1 MKDKLKFY
9 INGQWVESESNE
21 KIEVINPA
29 NETIV
34 GHVTAGT
41 IEDIDSAVKAA
52 ANAFKTYQ
60 FSSKNE
66 RIELLNN
73 VIAEYENRYQDFVD
87 TITEEMGAP
96 LWLSSK
102 AQASTGI
109 KNLNETL
116 DALKEYEFE
125 KEEGD
130 YILMKEPI
138 GVVGMITPWNWP
150 MNQIT
155 TKVSAALAAGCT
167 MVLKPSEISPYCAM
181 LLAEVFDTAG
191 VPAGIFN
198 VVNGYGPT
206 VGAALSEHKYVDMMS
221 FTGSTRAGI
230 AVAQASATTVKRV
243 HQELGGKSSNIILD
257 DVADLERSVKGGAGH
272 CFLNSG
278 QSCNAPT
285 KMLVSSTN
293 YNKAVEVAGATA
305 ESTTVGDPHGEFR
318 MGPIANKAQYEKVL
332 RMIEI
337 GIEEGATLV
346 AGGTERP
353 DGYDSG
359 YYVKPTVFANVTPD
373 MTIAKEEI
381 FGPVLSIIKY
391 ETEEEAIQIA
401 NDTEYGLAGYIQGE
415 PSHAHEVAKKI
426 RAGQIII
433 NGGARGTGAPFGGYK
448 ASGNGRE
455 HGLHGLE
462 ECLETKA
469 VIAPGAYSSK
479 SGSFLIIISNAGW

>member
-1 MKDKLKFY
+1 MKDKLQFY
-9 INGQWVESESNE
+9 INGSWVDSESNE

-29 NETIV
+29 NEKVI

-41 IEDIDSAVKAA
+41 KGDIDKAVAA
-52 ANAFKTYQ
+52 AFQA
-60 FSSKNE
+60 FSSFQHTSKKE

-73 VIAEYENRYQDFVD
+73 IIAEYENRYDDFVQA
-87 TITEEMGAP
+87 ITEEMGAP
-96 LWLSSK
+96 LWLSEK

-109 KNLNETL
+109 KNIHETL
-116 DALKEYEFE
+116 DALKDYQFE
-125 KEEGD
+125 KLEGD
-130 YILMKEPI
+130 YTLIKEPI
-138 GVVGMITPWNWP
+138 GVIGMITPWNWP

-181 LLAEVFDTAG
+181 LLAEVFDAAG
-191 VPAGIFN
+191 VPDGVFN

-206 VGAALSEHKYVDMMS
+206 VGAALSEHPDVAMMS

-230 AVAQASATTVKRV
+230 AVAQASAVSVKRV

-257 DVADLERSVKGGAGH
+257 DVADLEKSVKGGAGH

-285 KMLVSSTN
+285 KMLVSAEN
-293 YNKAVEVAGATA
+293 YDKAVEVAIQTA
-305 ESTTVGDPHGEFR
+305 NSTTVGDPQGEFR
-318 MGPIANKAQYEKVL
+318 IGPIANKAQYEKIL

-337 GIEEGATLV
+337 GIEEGAKLV
-346 AGGTERP
+346 AGGVEKP
-353 DGYDSG
+353 EGYEKG
-359 YYVKPTVFANVTPD
+359 YYVKPTVFADVTND

-391 ETEEEAIQIA
+391 DNEDEAIEIA
-401 NDTEYGLAGYIQGE
+401 NDTEYGLAGYVQGE
-415 PSHAHEVAKKI
+415 PEHAKEVARKI
-426 RAGQIII
+426 KAGQVII

-448 ASGNGRE
+448 SSGNGRE
-455 HGLHGLE
+455 HGLYGLE

-469 VIAPGAYSSK
+469 VIAP
-479 SGSFLIIISNAGW
+479 

>member
-29 NETIV
+29 NESVV

-41 IEDIDSAVKAA
+41 KEDINRAVEAA
-52 ANAFKTYQ
+52 LNAFSTYQ
-60 FSSKNE
+60 FSSKE
-66 RIELLNN
+66 DRIELLNN

-116 DALKEYEFE
+116 DALKEYQFE
-125 KEEGD
+125 KPEGD

-181 LLAEVFDTAG
+181 LLAEVFDSAG

-206 VGAALSEHKYVDMMS
+206 VGAALSEHKDVDMMS

-285 KMLVSSTN
+285 KMLVSATN
-293 YNKAVEVAGATA
+293 YDKAVEVAKATA

-346 AGGTERP
+346 AGGVERP

-373 MTIAKEEI
+373 MTIAQEEI
-381 FGPVLSIIKY
+381 FGPVLSMIKY

-415 PSHAHEVAKKI
+415 PNHAHKVAK
-426 RAGQIII
+426 
-433 NGGARGTGAPFGGYK
+433 
-448 ASGNGRE
+448 
-455 HGLHGLE
+455 
-462 ECLETKA
+462 
-469 VIAPGAYSSK
+469 
-479 SGSFLIIISNAGW
+479 

>member
-1 MKDKLKFY
+1 MKDKLNLY
-9 INGQWVESESNE
+9 INGSWVESGSTE

-29 NETIV
+29 NEELI
-34 GHVTAGT
+34 GHITAGT
-41 IEDIDSAVKAA
+41 KDDINNAVQAA
-52 ANAFKTYQ
+52 CEAFKTYQ
-60 FSSKNE
+60 YTSKEE

-73 VIAEYENRYQDFVD
+73 IVAEYENRYDDFVQ
-87 TITEEMGAP
+87 TISEEMGAP
-96 LWLSSK
+96 IWLSEK

-109 KNLNETL
+109 KNIYETL
-116 DALKEYEFE
+116 DALKDYQFE
-125 KEEGD
+125 KPEGD
-130 YILMKEPI
+130 YTLIKEPI
-138 GVVGMITPWNWP
+138 GVIGMITPWNWP

-181 LLAEVFDTAG
+181 LLAEVFDKAG
-191 VPAGIFN
+191 VPNGVFN

-206 VGAALSEHKYVDMMS
+206 VGAALSEHPDVAMMS

-230 AVAQASATTVKRV
+230 AVAQASAVSVKRV

-257 DVADLERSVKGGAGH
+257 DVADLEKSVKGGAGH

-285 KMLVSSTN
+285 KMLVSAKN
-293 YNKAVEVAGATA
+293 YDKAVEVAVQTA
-305 ESTTVGDPHGEFR
+305 NSTTVGDPQGEFR
-318 MGPIANKAQYEKVL
+318 IGPIANKVQYEKIL

-337 GIEEGATLV
+337 GIQEGASLV
-346 AGGTERP
+346 AGGIEKP
-353 DGYDSG
+353 EGYEKG
-359 YYVKPTVFANVTPD
+359 YYVKPTVFADVTND

-391 ETEEEAIQIA
+391 DNEEDAIEIA
-401 NDTEYGLAGYIQGE
+401 NDTEYGLAGYVQGE
-415 PSHAHEVAKKI
+415 PEHANEVARKI
-426 RAGQIII
+426 RAGQVII

-448 ASGNGRE
+448 SSGNGRE

-469 VIAPGAYSSK
+469 VIAP
-479 SGSFLIIISNAGW
+479 

>member
-1 MKDKLKFY
+1 MKDKLQFY
-9 INGQWVESESNE
+9 INGSWIDSESNE

-29 NETIV
+29 NEEII

-41 IEDIDSAVKAA
+41 RGDIDKAVAS
-52 ANAFKTYQ
+52 AFKA
-60 FSSKNE
+60 FSSYQHTSKEE

-73 VIAEYENRYQDFVD
+73 IISKYENRYDDFVQA
-87 TITEEMGAP
+87 ITEEMGAP
-96 LWLSSK
+96 LWLSEK

-109 KNLNETL
+109 KNIHETL
-116 DALKEYEFE
+116 DALKDYQFE
-125 KEEGD
+125 KPEGD
-130 YILMKEPI
+130 YTLIKEPI
-138 GVVGMITPWNWP
+138 GVIGMITPWNWP

-181 LLAEVFDTAG
+181 LLAEVFDAAG
-191 VPAGIFN
+191 VPDGVFN

-206 VGAALSEHKYVDMMS
+206 VGAALSEHPDIAMMS

-230 AVAQASATTVKRV
+230 AVAQASAVSVKRV

-257 DVADLERSVKGGAGH
+257 DVADLEKSVRGGAGH

-285 KMLVSSTN
+285 KMLVSAQN
-293 YNKAVEVAGATA
+293 YDKAVEVAIQTA
-305 ESTTVGDPHGEFR
+305 NSTTVGDPQGEFR
-318 MGPIANKAQYEKVL
+318 IGPIANKAQYEKIL

-337 GIEEGATLV
+337 GIEEGARLV
-346 AGGTERP
+346 AGGIEKP
-353 DGYDSG
+353 EGYEKG
-359 YYVKPTVFANVTPD
+359 YYVKPTVFADVTND

-391 ETEEEAIQIA
+391 DNEEEAIELA
-401 NDTEYGLAGYIQGE
+401 NDTEYGLAGYVQGE
-415 PSHAHEVAKKI
+415 PEHAKEVARKI
-426 RAGQIII
+426 RAGQVII

-448 ASGNGRE
+448 SSGNGRE

-469 VIAPGAYSSK
+469 VIAP
-479 SGSFLIIISNAGW
+479 

>member
-1 MKDKLKFY
+1 MKDKLDFY
-9 INGQWVESESNE
+9 INGSWIESESTE

-29 NETIV
+29 NEELI
-34 GHVTAGT
+34 GHITAGT
-41 IEDIDSAVKAA
+41 KGDIDSAVKAA
-52 ANAFKTYQ
+52 FEAFKTYQ
-60 FSSKNE
+60 YTTKEE

-73 VIAEYENRYQDFVD
+73 IISEYENRYDDFVQ
-87 TITEEMGAP
+87 TISEEMGAP
-96 LWLSSK
+96 IWLSEK

-109 KNLNETL
+109 KNLHETL
-116 DALKEYEFE
+116 DALKEYQFE
-125 KEEGD
+125 RPEGD
-130 YILMKEPI
+130 YTLIKEPI
-138 GVVGMITPWNWP
+138 GVIGMITPWNWP

-181 LLAEVFDTAG
+181 LLAEVFDKAG
-191 VPAGIFN
+191 VPNGVFN

-206 VGAALSEHKYVDMMS
+206 VGAALSEHPDVAMMS

-230 AVAQASATTVKRV
+230 AVAQASAASVKRV

-257 DVADLERSVKGGAGH
+257 DVADLEKSVKGGAGH

-285 KMLVSSTN
+285 KMLVSAKN
-293 YNKAVEVAGATA
+293 YDKAVEVAVQTA
-305 ESTTVGDPHGEFR
+305 NDTTVGDPQGEFR
-318 MGPIANKAQYEKVL
+318 IGPIANKTQYEKII

-337 GIEEGATLV
+337 GIEEGASLV
-346 AGGTERP
+346 AGGVEKP
-353 DGYDSG
+353 EGYEKG
-359 YYVKPTVFANVTPD
+359 YYVKPTVFADVTND

-391 ETEEEAIQIA
+391 ENEEEAIEIA
-401 NDTEYGLAGYIQGE
+401 NDTEYGLAGYVQGE
-415 PSHAHEVAKKI
+415 PEHAKEVARKI
-426 RAGQIII
+426 RAGQVII

-448 ASGNGRE
+448 SSGNGRE

-469 VIAPGAYSSK
+469 VIAP
-479 SGSFLIIISNAGW
+479 

>member
-1 MKDKLKFY
+1 MKDKLQFY

-41 IEDIDSAVKAA
+41 KEDIDSAVKAA
-52 ANAFKTYQ
+52 TNAFKTYQ
-60 FSSKNE
+60 FSSKDQ

-206 VGAALSEHKYVDMMS
+206 VGAALSEHKDVDMMS

-293 YNKAVEVAGATA
+293 YDKAVEVAGATA

-469 VIAPGAYSSK
+469 VIAPGA
-479 SGSFLIIISNAGW
+479 

>member
-1 MKDKLKFY
+1 MKDKLDFY
-9 INGQWVESESNE
+9 INGSWVESESTE

-29 NETIV
+29 NEELI
-34 GHVTAGT
+34 GHITAGT
-41 IEDIDSAVKAA
+41 KGDINSAVKAA
-52 ANAFKTYQ
+52 FEAFKTYQ
-60 FSSKNE
+60 YTTKEE

-73 VIAEYENRYQDFVD
+73 IIAEYENRYDDFVQ
-87 TITEEMGAP
+87 TISEEMGAP
-96 LWLSSK
+96 IWLSEK

-109 KNLNETL
+109 KNLHETL
-116 DALKEYEFE
+116 DALKEYQFE
-125 KEEGD
+125 KPEGD
-130 YILMKEPI
+130 YTLIKEPI
-138 GVVGMITPWNWP
+138 GVIGMITPWNWP

-181 LLAEVFDTAG
+181 LLAEVFDKAG
-191 VPAGIFN
+191 VPAGVFN

-206 VGAALSEHKYVDMMS
+206 VGAALSEHPDVAMMS

-230 AVAQASATTVKRV
+230 AVAQASAVSVKRV

-257 DVADLERSVKGGAGH
+257 DVADLEKSVRGGAGH

-285 KMLVSSTN
+285 KMLVSSNN
-293 YNKAVEVAGATA
+293 YERAVEIAAETA
-305 ESTTVGDPHGEFR
+305 NSTTVGDPRGEFR
-318 MGPIANKAQYEKVL
+318 IGPIANKVQYEKIL

-346 AGGTERP
+346 AGGIEKP
-353 DGYDSG
+353 EGYEKG
-359 YYVKPTVFANVTPD
+359 FYVKPTVFADVTND

-391 ETEEEAIQIA
+391 ETEEEAINIA
-401 NDTEYGLAGYIQGE
+401 NDTEYGLAGYVQGE
-415 PSHAHEVAKKI
+415 PSHAQEVARKI
-426 RAGQIII
+426 RAGQVII

-448 ASGNGRE
+448 SSGNGRE

-469 VIAPGAYSSK
+469 VIAP
-479 SGSFLIIISNAGW
+479 

>member
-1 MKDKLKFY
+1 MKDKLQFY
-9 INGQWVESESNE
+9 INGSWVDSESNE

-29 NETIV
+29 NEEII

-41 IEDIDSAVKAA
+41 KGDIDKAVEAA
-52 ANAFKTYQ
+52 FQ
-60 FSSKNE
+60 SFSSFQHTSKEE

-73 VIAEYENRYQDFVD
+73 IISEYENRYDDFVQA
-87 TITEEMGAP
+87 ITEEMGAP
-96 LWLSSK
+96 LWLSEK

-109 KNLNETL
+109 KNIHETL
-116 DALKEYEFE
+116 DALEDYQFE
-125 KEEGD
+125 KPEGD
-130 YILMKEPI
+130 YTLIKEPI
-138 GVVGMITPWNWP
+138 GVIGMITPWNWP

-181 LLAEVFDTAG
+181 LLAEVFDAAG
-191 VPAGIFN
+191 VPDGVFN

-206 VGAALSEHKYVDMMS
+206 VGAALSEHPDVAMMS

-230 AVAQASATTVKRV
+230 AVAQASAVSVKRV

-257 DVADLERSVKGGAGH
+257 DVADLEKSVKGGAGH

-285 KMLVSSTN
+285 KMLVSAQN
-293 YNKAVEVAGATA
+293 YDKAVEVAVQTA
-305 ESTTVGDPHGEFR
+305 KSTTVGDPQGEFR
-318 MGPIANKAQYEKVL
+318 IGPIANKAQYEKIL

-337 GIEEGATLV
+337 GIEEGARLV
-346 AGGTERP
+346 AGGIEKP
-353 DGYDSG
+353 EGYEKG
-359 YYVKPTVFANVTPD
+359 YYVKPTVFADVTND

-391 ETEEEAIQIA
+391 DNEDEAIEIA
-401 NDTEYGLAGYIQGE
+401 NDTEYGLAGYVQGE
-415 PSHAHEVAKKI
+415 PEHAKEVARKI
-426 RAGQIII
+426 RAGQVII

-448 ASGNGRE
+448 SSGNGRE

-469 VIAPGAYSSK
+469 VIAP
-479 SGSFLIIISNAGW
+479 

>member
-1 MKDKLKFY
+1 MKDKLQFY
-9 INGQWVESESNE
+9 INGAWVESDSSE

-29 NETIV
+29 NEELV
-34 GHVTAGT
+34 GHVSAGT
-41 IEDIDSAVKAA
+41 KSDIDKAVKAA
-52 ANAFKTYQ
+52 NQSFTTYQ
-60 FSSKNE
+60 HTSKDD

-73 VIAEYENRYQDFVD
+73 VISEYENRYDDFVQ

-96 LWLSSK
+96 IWLSEK

-109 KNLNETL
+109 KNLHETL
-116 DALKEYEFE
+116 DALQEYQFE
-125 KEEGD
+125 KKEGD
-130 YILMKEPI
+130 YTLIREPI
-138 GVVGMITPWNWP
+138 GVIGMITPWNWP

-181 LLAEVFDTAG
+181 LLAEVFDKAG
-191 VPAGIFN
+191 VPNGVFN
-198 VVNGYGPT
+198 VVNRYGPT
-206 VGAALSEHKYVDMMS
+206 VGAALSDHPDVAMMS

-230 AVAQASATTVKRV
+230 AVAQASAVSVKRV

-257 DVADLERSVKGGAGH
+257 DVVDLEKSVKGGAGH

-285 KMLVSSTN
+285 KMLVSANN
-293 YNKAVEVAGATA
+293 YEKAVEVAAQTA
-305 ESTTVGDPHGEFR
+305 NNTTVGDPQGEFR
-318 MGPIANKAQYEKVL
+318 IGPIANKAQYEKIL

-346 AGGTERP
+346 AGGVEKP
-353 DGYDSG
+353 EGYDKG
-359 YYVKPTVFANVTPD
+359 YYVKPTVFANVTTD

-391 ETEEEAIQIA
+391 DSEDQAIHIA
-401 NDTEYGLAGYIQGE
+401 NDTEYGLAGYVQGE
-415 PSHAHEVAKKI
+415 ISHANKVARKI
-426 RAGQIII
+426 RAGQVII

-448 ASGNGRE
+448 SSGNGRE
-455 HGLHGLE
+455 HGVHGLE

-469 VIAPGAYSSK
+469 IIAP
-479 SGSFLIIISNAGW
+479 

>member
-1 MKDKLKFY
+1 MKDKLHFY
-9 INGQWVESESNE
+9 INGEWVEPDSSE
-21 KIEVINPA
+21 KIQVINPA
-29 NETIV
+29 NEELV
-34 GHVTAGT
+34 GHVSAGT
-41 IEDIDSAVKAA
+41 KTDIDKAVKAA
-52 ANAFKTYQ
+52 NQAFTTYQ
-60 FSSKNE
+60 QTSKDD
-66 RIELLNN
+66 RIELLKN
-73 VIAEYENRYQDFVD
+73 IIGEYENRYDDFVK

-96 LWLSSK
+96 IWLSEK

-109 KNLNETL
+109 KNLHETL
-116 DALKEYEFE
+116 DALQDYKFE
-125 KEEGD
+125 KKEGD
-130 YILMKEPI
+130 YTLIREPI
-138 GVVGMITPWNWP
+138 GVIGMITPWNWP

-181 LLAEVFDTAG
+181 LLAEVFDAAG
-191 VPAGIFN
+191 VPDGVFN

-206 VGAALSEHKYVDMMS
+206 VGAALSDHPDVAMMS

-230 AVAQASATTVKRV
+230 AVAQASAVSVKRV

-257 DVADLERSVKGGAGH
+257 DVADLEKSVKGGAGH

-285 KMLVSSTN
+285 KMLVSANN
-293 YNKAVEVAGATA
+293 YEKAVEVATQTA
-305 ESTTVGDPHGEFR
+305 NNTTVGDPQGEFR
-318 MGPIANKAQYEKVL
+318 IGPIANKAQYEKIL

-346 AGGTERP
+346 AGGVEKP
-353 DGYDSG
+353 EGYDKG
-359 YYVKPTVFANVTPD
+359 YYVKPTVFANVTSD

-391 ETEEEAIQIA
+391 DSEDEAIHIA
-401 NDTEYGLAGYIQGE
+401 NDTEYGLAGYVQGE
-415 PSHAHEVAKKI
+415 ISHANEVARKI
-426 RAGQIII
+426 RAGQVII

-448 ASGNGRE
+448 SSGNGRE
-455 HGLHGLE
+455 HGVHGLE

-469 VIAPGAYSSK
+469 VITP
-479 SGSFLIIISNAGW
+479 

>member
-1 MKDKLKFY
+1 MKDKLDFY
-9 INGQWVESESNE
+9 INGSWVESESTE

-29 NETIV
+29 NEELI
-34 GHVTAGT
+34 GHITAGT
-41 IEDIDSAVKAA
+41 KGDINSAVKAA
-52 ANAFKTYQ
+52 FEAFKTYQ
-60 FSSKNE
+60 YTTKEE

-73 VIAEYENRYQDFVD
+73 IIAEYENRYDDFVQ
-87 TITEEMGAP
+87 TISEEMGAP
-96 LWLSSK
+96 IWLSEK

-109 KNLNETL
+109 KNLHETL
-116 DALKEYEFE
+116 DALKDYQFE
-125 KEEGD
+125 KPEGN
-130 YILMKEPI
+130 YTLIKEPI
-138 GVVGMITPWNWP
+138 GVIGMITPWNWP

-181 LLAEVFDTAG
+181 LLAEVFDKAG
-191 VPAGIFN
+191 VPAGVFN
-198 VVNGYGPT
+198 LVNGYGPT
-206 VGAALSEHKYVDMMS
+206 VGAALSEHPDVAMMS

-230 AVAQASATTVKRV
+230 AVAQASAVSVKRV

-257 DVADLERSVKGGAGH
+257 DVADLEKSVRGGAGH

-285 KMLVSSTN
+285 KMLVSSNN
-293 YNKAVEVAGATA
+293 YEKAVEIAADTA
-305 ESTTVGDPHGEFR
+305 NSTTVGDPRGEFR
-318 MGPIANKAQYEKVL
+318 IGPIANKVQYEKIL

-346 AGGTERP
+346 AGGIEKP
-353 DGYDSG
+353 EGYEKG
-359 YYVKPTVFANVTPD
+359 YYIKPTVFADVTND

-391 ETEEEAIQIA
+391 ETEEEAINIA
-401 NDTEYGLAGYIQGE
+401 NDTEYGLAGYVQGE
-415 PSHAHEVAKKI
+415 PSHAQEVARKI
-426 RAGQIII
+426 RAGQVII

-448 ASGNGRE
+448 SSGNGRE

-469 VIAPGAYSSK
+469 VIAP
-479 SGSFLIIISNAGW
+479 

>member
-1 MKDKLKFY
+1 MKDKLQFY
-9 INGQWVESESNE
+9 INGAWVESDSSE

-29 NETIV
+29 NEELV
-34 GHVTAGT
+34 GHVSAGT
-41 IEDIDSAVKAA
+41 KNDIDKAVKAA
-52 ANAFKTYQ
+52 NQAFTTYQ
-60 FSSKNE
+60 HTSKDD
-66 RIELLNN
+66 RIELLNS
-73 VIAEYENRYQDFVD
+73 VIAEYENRYDDFVQ

-96 LWLSSK
+96 IWLSEK

-109 KNLNETL
+109 KNLHETL
-116 DALKEYEFE
+116 DALQEYQFE
-125 KEEGD
+125 KKEGD
-130 YILMKEPI
+130 YTLIREPI
-138 GVVGMITPWNWP
+138 GVIGMITPWNWP

-181 LLAEVFDTAG
+181 LLAEVFDKAG
-191 VPAGIFN
+191 VPDGVFN

-206 VGAALSEHKYVDMMS
+206 VGAALSDHPDVAMMS

-230 AVAQASATTVKRV
+230 AVAQASAVSVKRV

-257 DVADLERSVKGGAGH
+257 DVVDLEKSVKGGAGH

-285 KMLVSSTN
+285 KMLVSANN
-293 YNKAVEVAGATA
+293 YEKAVEVAAQTA
-305 ESTTVGDPHGEFR
+305 NNTTVGDPQGEFR
-318 MGPIANKAQYEKVL
+318 IGPIANKAQYEKIL

-346 AGGTERP
+346 AGGVEKP
-353 DGYDSG
+353 EGYDKG
-359 YYVKPTVFANVTPD
+359 YYVKPTVFANVTSD

-391 ETEEEAIQIA
+391 DSEDQAIHIA
-401 NDTEYGLAGYIQGE
+401 NDTEYGLAGYVQGE
-415 PSHAHEVAKKI
+415 ISHANKVARKI
-426 RAGQIII
+426 RAGQVII

-448 ASGNGRE
+448 SSGNGRE
-455 HGLHGLE
+455 HGVHGLE

-469 VIAPGAYSSK
+469 IIAP
-479 SGSFLIIISNAGW
+479 

>member
-41 IEDIDSAVKAA
+41 KEDIDSAVKAA

-60 FSSKNE
+60 FSSKDE

-206 VGAALSEHKYVDMMS
+206 VGAALSEHKDVDMMS

-293 YNKAVEVAGATA
+293 YEKAVEIAGATA

-469 VIAPGAYSSK
+469 VIAPGA
-479 SGSFLIIISNAGW
+479 

>member
-41 IEDIDSAVKAA
+41 KEDIDSAVNAA

-60 FSSKNE
+60 FSSKDE
-66 RIELLNN
+66 RIDLLNN

-206 VGAALSEHKYVDMMS
+206 VGAALSEHKDVDMMS

-293 YNKAVEVAGATA
+293 YDKAVEVAGATA

-353 DGYDSG
+353 DGYDNG

-415 PSHAHEVAKKI
+415 PSHAYEVAKKI

-469 VIAPGAYSSK
+469 VIAPGA
-479 SGSFLIIISNAGW
+479 

>member
-1 MKDKLKFY
+1 MKDKLDFY
-9 INGQWVESESNE
+9 INGSWVESESTE

-29 NETIV
+29 NEELI
-34 GHVTAGT
+34 GHITAGT
-41 IEDIDSAVKAA
+41 KGDINSAVKAA
-52 ANAFKTYQ
+52 FEAFKTYQ
-60 FSSKNE
+60 YTTKEE

-73 VIAEYENRYQDFVD
+73 IIAEYENRYDDFVQ
-87 TITEEMGAP
+87 TISEEMGAP
-96 LWLSSK
+96 IWLSEK

-109 KNLNETL
+109 KNLHETL
-116 DALKEYEFE
+116 DALKEYQFE
-125 KEEGD
+125 KPEGD
-130 YILMKEPI
+130 YTLIKEPI
-138 GVVGMITPWNWP
+138 GVIGMITPWNWP

-181 LLAEVFDTAG
+181 LLAEVFDKAG
-191 VPAGIFN
+191 VPAGVFN

-206 VGAALSEHKYVDMMS
+206 VGAALSEHPDVAMMS

-230 AVAQASATTVKRV
+230 AVAQASAVSVKRV

-257 DVADLERSVKGGAGH
+257 DVADLEKSVRGGAGH

-285 KMLVSSTN
+285 KMLVSSNN
-293 YNKAVEVAGATA
+293 YERAVEIAAETA
-305 ESTTVGDPHGEFR
+305 NSTTVGDPRGEFR
-318 MGPIANKAQYEKVL
+318 IGPIANKVQYEKIL

-346 AGGTERP
+346 AGGIEKP
-353 DGYDSG
+353 EGYEKG
-359 YYVKPTVFANVTPD
+359 YYVKPTVFANVTND

-391 ETEEEAIQIA
+391 ETEEEAINIA
-401 NDTEYGLAGYIQGE
+401 NDTEYGLAGYVQGE
-415 PSHAHEVAKKI
+415 PSHAQEVARKI
-426 RAGQIII
+426 RAGQVII

-448 ASGNGRE
+448 SSGNGRE

-469 VIAPGAYSSK
+469 VIAP
-479 SGSFLIIISNAGW
+479 

>member
-41 IEDIDSAVKAA
+41 KEDIDSAVKAA

-60 FSSKNE
+60 FSSKDQ

-206 VGAALSEHKYVDMMS
+206 VGAALSEHKDVDMMS

-257 DVADLERSVKGGAGH
+257 DVADLERSIKGGAGH

-293 YNKAVEVAGATA
+293 YDKAVEVAGATA

-469 VIAPGAYSSK
+469 VIAPGA
-479 SGSFLIIISNAGW
+479 

>member
-1 MKDKLKFY
+1 MKDKLDFY
-9 INGQWVESESNE
+9 INGSWVESESTE

-29 NETIV
+29 NEELI
-34 GHVTAGT
+34 GHITAGT
-41 IEDIDSAVKAA
+41 KGDINSAVKAA
-52 ANAFKTYQ
+52 FEAFKTYQ
-60 FSSKNE
+60 YTTKEE

-73 VIAEYENRYQDFVD
+73 IIAEYENRYDDFVQ
-87 TITEEMGAP
+87 TISEEMGAP
-96 LWLSSK
+96 IWLSEK

-109 KNLNETL
+109 KNLHETL
-116 DALKEYEFE
+116 DALKEYQFE
-125 KEEGD
+125 KPEGN
-130 YILMKEPI
+130 YTLIKEPI
-138 GVVGMITPWNWP
+138 GVIGMITPWNWP

-181 LLAEVFDTAG
+181 LLAEVFDKAG
-191 VPAGIFN
+191 VPAGVFN

-206 VGAALSEHKYVDMMS
+206 VGAALSEHPDVAMMS

-230 AVAQASATTVKRV
+230 AVAQASAVSVKRV

-257 DVADLERSVKGGAGH
+257 DVADLDKSVRGGAGH

-285 KMLVSSTN
+285 KMLVSSNN
-293 YNKAVEVAGATA
+293 YERAVEIAAETA
-305 ESTTVGDPHGEFR
+305 NSTTVGDPKGEFR
-318 MGPIANKAQYEKVL
+318 IGPIANKVQYEKIL

-346 AGGTERP
+346 AGGIEKP
-353 DGYDSG
+353 EGYEKG
-359 YYVKPTVFANVTPD
+359 FYVKPTVFADVTND

-391 ETEEEAIQIA
+391 ETEEEAINIA
-401 NDTEYGLAGYIQGE
+401 NDTEYGLAGYVQGE
-415 PSHAHEVAKKI
+415 PSHAQEVARKI
-426 RAGQIII
+426 RAGQVII

-448 ASGNGRE
+448 SSGNGRE

-469 VIAPGAYSSK
+469 VIAP
-479 SGSFLIIISNAGW
+479 